1 MTVYRLYVFLLDI
14 APPIWRRVELSSET
28 SLAQLHKV
36 LQAALGWQDYHLHEF
51 EIGNQRYGVPDT
63 DYDSPGEVVKDS
75 TVKLSRALPR
85 KGASLLYTY
94 DFGDGWAHSV
104 VLEDIVPMEPDTKF
118 PRVVDGAR
126 ACPPEDSGGPCGYA
140 ELVEILA
147 KPRHKE
153 HRQMREW
160 AGKNFA
166 PEKFSARDANLLLKQ
181 TLPKSPK
188 LKTDQVQ

>member
-1 MTVYRLYVFLLDI
+1 MPIYRLYVFLLDI

-28 SLAQLHKV
+28 SLAQLHTV
-36 LQAALGWQDYHLHEF
+36 LQAAMGWQDYHLHEF
-51 EIGNQRYGVPDT
+51 EIGGKRYCVPDEEF
-63 DYDSPGEVVKDS
+63 DQPGEVVKDS

-85 KGASLLYTY
+85 KGSGLLYSY
-94 DFGDGWAHSV
+94 DFGDNWAHSV
-104 VLEDIVPMEPDTKF
+104 ILEDIVPIEPDTKY
-118 PRVVDGAR
+118 PRVLDGAR
-126 ACPPEDSGGPCGYA
+126 ACPPEDSGGPYDYA
-140 ELVEILA
+140 DLLEILA

-160 AGKNFA
+160 AGKNFD
-166 PEKFSARDANLLLKQ
+166 PEKFSAKSANLLLKQ

>member
-1 MTVYRLYVFLLDI
+1 MTVYRLYVFLLDV
-14 APPIWRRVELSSET
+14 APPIWRRIELSSET

-36 LQAALGWQDYHLHEF
+36 LQAALGWQDSHLHEF
-51 EIGNQRYGVPDT
+51 EIGGQRYGVPDT
-63 DYDSPGEVVKDS
+63 DYDQPGEVVKAS

-85 KGASLLYTY
+85 KGSSLLYSY
-94 DFGDGWAHSV
+94 DFGDNWAHSV
-104 VLEDIVPMEPDTKF
+104 VLEDIVPKEPDTKY

-126 ACPPEDSGGPCGYA
+126 ACPPEDSGGPYGYA

-153 HRQMREW
+153 YRQMREW

-166 PEKFSARDANLLLKQ
+166 PEKFSVRDANLRLKQ
-181 TLPKSPK
+181 ILPKSPK

>member
-1 MTVYRLYVFLLDI
+1 MTLYRLYVFLLDI
-14 APPIWRRVELSSET
+14 APPIWRRIELSSDT

-36 LQAALGWQDYHLHEF
+36 LQAAMGWQDYHLHEF
-51 EIGNQRYGVPDT
+51 EVGEQRYGVPDI
-63 DYDSPGEVVKDS
+63 DYDLPGEVIKDS

-85 KGASLLYTY
+85 KGSSLLYSY

-104 VLEDIVPMEPDTKF
+104 VLEDIVPAEPDAKY

-126 ACPPEDSGGPCGYA
+126 ACPPEDSGGPYGYA
-140 ELVEILA
+140 DLVEILA

-160 AGKNFA
+160 AGKHFD
-166 PEKFSARDANLLLKQ
+166 PEKFSAAAANLLLKQ
-181 TLPKSPK
+181 NPAKEPQT
-188 LKTDQVQ
+188 QN